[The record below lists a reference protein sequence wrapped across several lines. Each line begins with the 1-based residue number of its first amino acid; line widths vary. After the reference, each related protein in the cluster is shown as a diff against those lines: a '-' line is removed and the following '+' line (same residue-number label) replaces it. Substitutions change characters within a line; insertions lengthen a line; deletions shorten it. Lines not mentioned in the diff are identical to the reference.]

1 MNVDLQGRVSK
12 LSLPKKQGLLP
23 VFEAIVNSIQAIHE
37 AEREDGKI
45 TIEFERDGAQGVLS
59 NDDSYIQNL
68 PIKQFTITD
77 NGVGF
82 NKTNFASFNT
92 SDSRYKLETGGKG
105 VGRLL
110 WLKAFSSIEVSS
122 VFWDGESKKKINFK
136 FSFTDDPEKNRSIA
150 SVDENASCG
159 TVIKLTGFADDY
171 ALQTVRKTE
180 AVAKYVVEHCL
191 RFFMLDKMPQLEVI
205 DKMTGESKNANVL
218 YRTLLRQKLE
228 EKLELSDQSLNLTH
242 VMFQASSGI
251 DHKISYCG
259 HDRVVEEKAI
269 KSSEINGLTGKLKL
283 PENEE
288 EAGSV
293 YVACVSGEYLDKHI
307 SDDRTRFNFPKEDEL
322 MLGVSFDKIQNLV
335 LDSSRKFLSPYTET
349 TLKNHRERIE
359 RFIQEDRPKYR
370 ALAKHHN
377 DRFDAIPV
385 SATGDKLDLELYKI
399 DLEVGYHLRE
409 QAEQIISGSDPKDI
423 ENYSDF
429 FEEFGEYGRAQLAD
443 YIAHRHAVLRL
454 LGVSLAQNEAGKYA
468 PEKVVHNLIFP
479 MGKTSDDVG
488 PDEHNL
494 WIIDEKLA
502 YHYYLASDKKISSLK
517 PVDAVAKGEPD
528 LIVFNRPIAIVSESD
543 PPYQSVVIFE
553 FKKPMRDDYREGSTE
568 NYKDNPVE
576 QVNRYVVDILEG
588 DTLDHKGRPFSV
600 PSNTPFYC
608 YVIADI
614 TKSLRSIMK
623 GRGFTPTPD
632 GLGYFFYNSQLNS
645 YTEVFG
651 YDKLVKDAKNR
662 NRVLFDK
669 LKLPF
674 F

>member
-23 VFEAIVNSIQAIHE
+23 VFEAIVNSIQAIYE
-37 AEREDGKI
+37 ANQKSGKI
-45 TIEFERDGAQGVLS
+45 KIEFERDRAQAMIS
-59 NDDSYIQNL
+59 NEDSFIQNL
-68 PIKQFTITD
+68 PIRQFTITD

-82 NKTNFASFNT
+82 NKDNFASFIT
-92 SDSRYKLETGGKG
+92 SDSMYKSEIGGKG

-110 WLKAFSSIEVSS
+110 WLKAFNSIEVSS
-122 VFWDGESKKKINFK
+122 VFLDGKRRKKADFR
-136 FSFTDDPEKNRSIA
+136 FSFIDDPEKNCSI
-150 SVDENASCG
+150 VDTDENTPCG
-159 TVIKLTGFADDY
+159 TVIKLIGFTDDY

-180 AVAKYVVEHCL
+180 AIAKYVVEHCL

-218 YRTLLRQKLE
+218 YQTLLKQKME
-228 EKLELSDQSLNLTH
+228 EKLEISKQPFNLTH

-259 HDRVVEEKAI
+259 HDRVVEEKPI
-269 KSSEINGLTGKLKL
+269 KSSEINGLTGRLKL
-283 PENEE
+283 PENED
-288 EAGSV
+288 EAGLI

-307 SDDRTRFNFPKEDEL
+307 SDDRTKFNFPKEDEL
-322 MLGVSFDKIQNLV
+322 TLGVSFDKIQDSI
-335 LDSSRKFLSPYTET
+335 LDPSRKFLNPYTEV
-349 TLKNHRERIE
+349 TLRNNRERIE
-359 RFIQEDRPKYR
+359 KFIQEDRPKYR

-377 DRFDAIPV
+377 DKFDAIPV
-385 SATGDKLDLELYKI
+385 NATGDKLDLELYKI
-399 DLEVGYHLRE
+399 DLEVGYQLRQ

-423 ENYSDF
+423 DNYSDF

-443 YIAHRHAVLRL
+443 YISHRHAVLRL
-454 LGVSLAQNEAGKYA
+454 LGVSLAQNESGKYA
-468 PEKVVHNLIFP
+468 PEKVVHDLIFP

-502 YHYYLASDKKISSLK
+502 YHYYLASDTKINKL
-517 PVDAVAKGEPD
+517 PINANAKGEPD

-553 FKKPMRDDYREGSTE
+553 FKKPMRDDYKEGTTE

-576 QVNRYVVDILEG
+576 QVNRYVVDILDG
-588 DTLDHKGRPFSV
+588 DTSDHKGRPFNV
-600 PSNTPFYC
+600 QDGTPFYC
-608 YVIADI
+608 YVTADL
-614 TKSLRSIMK
+614 TKSLRSIIK

-651 YDKLVKDAKNR
+651 YDKLMKDAKNR